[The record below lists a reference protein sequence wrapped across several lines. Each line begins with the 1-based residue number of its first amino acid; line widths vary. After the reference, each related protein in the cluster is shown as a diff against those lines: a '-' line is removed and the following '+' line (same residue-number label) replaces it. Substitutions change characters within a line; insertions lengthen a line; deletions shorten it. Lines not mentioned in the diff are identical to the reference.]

1 MYYKTYIKYKS
12 MELIHKINH
21 FQASETLETSETS
34 ETLKILG
41 GAFEPE
47 YDRGILLR
55 LLPPW
60 IAQFSTVTN
69 KIIDIESSREMSY
82 VSRGKWGNDQYKS
95 ALSFW
100 NKFLSFNNNNS
111 IIAYQL

>member
-21 FQASETLETSETS
+21 FQAV
-34 ETLKILG
+34 KILG